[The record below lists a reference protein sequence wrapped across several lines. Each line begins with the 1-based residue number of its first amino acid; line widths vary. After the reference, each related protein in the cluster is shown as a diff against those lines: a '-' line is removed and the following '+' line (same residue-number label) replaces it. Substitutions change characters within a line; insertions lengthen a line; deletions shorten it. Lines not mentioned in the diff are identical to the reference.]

1 MWQNV
6 GKSEL
11 GASWGGGTSGDRQD
25 QEKSGGDQL
34 RSRNKLIIHVDC
46 RSADRGLFAGLLV
59 LVTTVVS
66 VFFFFLAFSDQHNS
80 TTAIWVNLVSESTL
94 LVLMT
99 LADVLTIRL
108 LGRSDADHSPFS
120 FGRPAPQHGHN
131 VLLLHYLQYHL
142 SCSLFELHD
151 HFRHYSSGNSFRQH
165 STRTNSSMI
174 YDLITIRP
182 IGRIA
187 VTSTE
192 Q

>member
-1 MWQNV
+1 MLKQCAVGIWFIMWQNV

-11 GASWGGGTSGDRQD
+11 GASWGGGASGDRQD

-99 LADVLTIRL
+99 LAAILACRQLSRLDVDHNPVSL
-108 LGRSDADHSPFS
+108 LDD
-120 FGRPAPQHGHN
+120 
-131 VLLLHYLQYHL
+131 LLLFMCIPCFFLYGIFSIVPAIAYSNYMSIFVIILQVTL
-142 SCSLFELHD
+142 ALF
-151 HFRHYSSGNSFRQH
+151 
-165 STRTNSSMI
+165 T
-174 YDLITIRP
+174 
-182 IGRIA
+182 
-187 VTSTE
+187 V
-192 Q
+192 